1 MLKNITVLSLVLTK
15 LRLLNDL
22 RTYGTASLPSLTRGT
37 PDVEIPMGDL
47 LYLVRHYIR
56 SPLRVFPILSVCD
69 CPFFKKS
76 LVKLLESRIQ
86 IAMGKLLKAQ
96 QSKITT
102 F

>member
-22 RTYGTASLPSLTRGT
+22 RTYGTASLPSLMRGT

-69 CPFFKKS
+69 CPFFKKRLNS
-76 LVKLLESRIQ
+76 FQ